1 MAARIERINAQGR
14 NAFMEYQLPEAVIAL
29 KQGAGRLIRDE
40 TDRGVLMICDV
51 RLVERPYG
59 RRIWQSL
66 PPMRRTRQLEE
77 VVEFF
82 AKGAIEKRDRTGQV
96 FTELPAD
103 PP

>member
-1 MAARIERINAQGR
+1 
-14 NAFMEYQLPEAVIAL
+14 
-29 KQGAGRLIRDE
+29 LIRDE

-66 PPMRRTRQLEE
+66 PPMRRTRQVQE
-77 VVEFF
+77 VAAFF
-82 AKGAIEKRDRTGQV
+82 EGRDPAGDA
-96 FTELPAD
+96 FTARPDD